1 MPQLWV
7 SKPGGHYQ
15 RPHTPQIN
23 RGSVLAAGLVFH
35 ATLGEQGEN
44 AAHDAVAGI
53 HQSSGIIHPGIGPA
67 GYSRYRTDSTSPL
80 LFAHYSRYQFGTGPF
95 TAAIYGRL
103 DDASTAYNALS
114 NNRFSGN
121 ANQWR
126 ILTNFA
132 SLTTTSGAITWWTT
146 DGTASYI
153 EATSILDANANHWY
167 VCVRRA
173 DGTMQIWRDGT
184 LFTEAARTARDV
196 SGSLTDPIN
205 IGWNIQN
212 STGRSITRASVW
224 NRALSSAEIQRLAV
238 SPDELTAR
246 RRISVLVTTQPSV
259 VPAEASHAH
268 SADSLTLT
276 TSTALAIADAAH
288 AHAAD
293 SIALSTLTQLTL
305 EDALHGH
312 AADAPTLSTQSA
324 LAVDDATHAHSAEA
338 VVLGVTG
345 AASLTVAD
353 ATHAHSVDGIV
364 LSAQS
369 VLAIQDALHA
379 HAADGITLDAS
390 GAAVLLLA
398 DALHAH
404 AADGVALTVDAWL
417 VVADAVHTHAA
428 DSVVLVASGSG
439 TGATA
444 AEIWSYTLSNG
455 LTAEATLVAV
465 HTMLSELHLIHGLT
479 AGSPLSV
486 TAASRAAGAVSQ
498 AVAEAA
504 GTVTVTRQ

>member
-1 MPQLWV
+1 MRFEALSQRGGIFVWRQGSGAPPTVDAGTLAPCSRWQLRV
-7 SKPGGHYQ
+7 RG
-15 RPHTPQIN
+15 N
-23 RGSVLAAGLVFH
+23 RGVVYVK
-35 ATLGEQGEN
+35 TRN
-44 AAHDAVAGI
+44 AAA
-53 HQSSGIIHPGIGPA
+53 SS
-67 GYSRYRTDSTSPL
+67 
-80 LFAHYSRYQFGTGPF
+80 
-95 TAAIYGRL
+95 
-103 DDASTAYNALS
+103 
-114 NNRFSGN
+114 
-121 ANQWR
+121 
-126 ILTNFA
+126 
-132 SLTTTSGAITWWTT
+132 
-146 DGTASYI
+146 
-153 EATSILDANANHWY
+153 
-167 VCVRRA
+167 V
-173 DGTMQIWRDGT
+173 T
-184 LFTEAARTARDV
+184 L
-196 SGSLTDPIN
+196 
-205 IGWNIQN
+205 
-212 STGRSITRASVW
+212 
-224 NRALSSAEIQRLAV
+224 
-238 SPDELTAR
+238 
-246 RRISVLVTTQPSV
+246 
-259 VPAEASHAH
+259 
-268 SADSLTLT
+268 
-276 TSTALAIADAAH
+276 
-288 AHAAD
+288 
-293 SIALSTLTQLTL
+293 SIA
-305 EDALHGH
+305 
-312 AADAPTLSTQSA
+312 
-324 LAVDDATHAHSAEA
+324 DATHAHSAEA

-345 AASLTVAD
+345 ATTLTVAD
-353 ATHAHSVDGIV
+353 AAHAHTVDGIT

-465 HTMLSELHLIHGLT
+465 HTMLSELHLIPGLT